1 MTYKELD
8 VQDRL
13 DTLQTEFEI
22 LAGKSMSRDVDKFAR
37 ASAMALISCAIDS
50 LTAAMHVDQLEAEQN
65 ACANAKAKGYAD
77 LRGASGA
84 ADGGA
89 TGGGR

>member
-1 MTYKELD
+1 MYKELD

-50 LTAAMHVDQLEAEQN
+50 LTTAMQIAKEQ
-65 ACANAKAKGYAD
+65 AGRSVSRTVPGVKGVKGERLA
-77 LRGASGA
+77 GC
-84 ADGGA
+84 DGVA
-89 TGGGR
+89 YDDRP